1 MKFIKGVIF
10 GTAISVGAWM
20 LYNESTKNVKSKFM
34 KQGKKIIKS
43 MGMM

>member
-10 GTAISVGAWM
+10 GTAISAGALM
-20 LYNESTKNVKSKFM
+20 LYNEVNKPSKKNFM
-34 KQGKKIIKS
+34 KQGKKFIKS